1 MFNMTV
7 LISFIREVYFMNN
20 MAVLQFKMKELK
32 LTKRILVLSG
42 RDVRDIDKKIGSI
55 KEEILRYS
63 HHNKNRLIK

>member
-32 LTKRILVLSG
+32 IKTYMKVTEKIVIGKIILNYIS
-42 RDVRDIDKKIGSI
+42 KI
-55 KEEILRYS
+55 
-63 HHNKNRLIK
+63 